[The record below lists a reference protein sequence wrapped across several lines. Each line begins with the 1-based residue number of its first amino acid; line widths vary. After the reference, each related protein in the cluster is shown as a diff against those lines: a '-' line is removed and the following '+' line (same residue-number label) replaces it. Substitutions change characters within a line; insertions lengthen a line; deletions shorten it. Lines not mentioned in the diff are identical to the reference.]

1 MSQRNRLMLLFLA
14 ICLAGCGY
22 STHPLSDEKT
32 NAVDRE
38 LLGTWEFV
46 KEPERKDRLHVGLRK
61 GSNAELEVAV
71 VTVKDGRVLVAR
83 EPLRTTKIGGEKYL
97 SVPLALDGKE
107 NSRLKQVA
115 WLPGRYRVKG
125 DRLVLEFLDLDR
137 TSAAIDAGEIEGQV
151 EEIDISA
158 IVSQAADTLHRW
170 DRPEAEGAARSRRQA
185 QEADSYARPHGEHRA
200 APQVDLDSRCPLL
213 CTAGGRQRDNAAR
226 RKPHGPIAPEASECL
241 QG

>member
-170 DRPEAEGAARSRRQA
+170 IGLKPKERRDPDAKPKKPIRMPVLTASTAQLRKWISTRGARCFAPLGDDKGTMRRVGSRTDR
-185 QEADSYARPHGEHRA
+185 
-200 APQVDLDSRCPLL
+200 
-213 CTAGGRQRDNAAR
+213 
-226 RKPHGPIAPEASECL
+226 
-241 QG
+241 